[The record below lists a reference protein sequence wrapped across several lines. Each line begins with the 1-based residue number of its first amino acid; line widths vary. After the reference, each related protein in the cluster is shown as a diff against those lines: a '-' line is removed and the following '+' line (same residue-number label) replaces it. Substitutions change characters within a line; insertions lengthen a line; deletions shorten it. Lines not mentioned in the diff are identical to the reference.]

1 MALTPPPKGSMYLFD
16 YITPPLPDDK
26 YRIEVKTNLSL
37 KRPGASAREE
47 HALDEARF
55 FEVVGPR
62 FQLSPADVAG
72 VYPPRN
78 GHGPFQDSLA
88 QIVRRGI
95 CNSRQRRVLGV
106 ETFDEG
112 VTTRV
117 FSAQRNLVCAL

>member
-88 QIVRRGI
+88 QIVLRRLTLPWERPLDKQNRIGTPGPTA
-95 CNSRQRRVLGV
+95 SGK
-106 ETFDEG
+106 
-112 VTTRV
+112 
-117 FSAQRNLVCAL
+117 CAP